1 MAILLLAA
9 ALHAFVGAST
19 QAPHA
24 GDVGAPQV
32 LYIVSEAVQMRVEPD
47 LRSRAIANLRPYDI
61 VGGRELINGWLRVD
75 GATVGAAGESGWIQ
89 VAPDNLVTT
98 TLEALKVR
106 MFRVQETKW
115 PDWIKM
121 EVVRGRIR
129 RGFTGNQV
137 RLAPGDPLRKS
148 LRQNG
153 SDVTEEWIYEERR
166 ILFSHTSVAT
176 IEVLVIPNRSSL
188 IPDR

>member
-24 GDVGAPQV
+24 GGVGAPQV
-32 LYIVSEAVQMRVEPD
+32 LYVVSEAVQMRVEPD
-47 LRSRAIANLRPYDI
+47 LRSRAIAKLKPYDI
-61 VGGRELINGWLRVD
+61 VGGRQLITGWLRVD
-75 GATVGAAGESGWIQ
+75 GATVDAAGESGWIQ

-106 MFRVQETKW
+106 MFRVQETRW
-115 PDWIKM
+115 PDRIKM
-121 EVVRGRIR
+121 DVVRGRIR
-129 RGFTGNQV
+129 PGFTGNQV
-137 RLAPGDPLRKS
+137 QLALGDPLRKS
-148 LRQNG
+148 LRQSG
-153 SDVTEEWIYEERR
+153 SGVTEEWIYEDRR
-166 ILFSHTSVAT
+166 IVFSHTGVAT
-176 IEVLVIPNRSSL
+176 IEALA

>member
-9 ALHAFVGAST
+9 ALHAFVGAAT
-19 QAPHA
+19 QASHA
-24 GDVGAPQV
+24 GDVGAPQM

-47 LRSRAIANLRPYDI
+47 LRSRAIAKLRPDDN

-137 RLAPGDPLRKS
+137 RLALGDPLRKS

>member
-9 ALHAFVGAST
+9 ALHAFVGAAT
-19 QAPHA
+19 QASHA
-24 GDVGAPQV
+24 GDVGAPQM

-137 RLAPGDPLRKS
+137 WLALGDPLRKS